1 MATNEVR
8 KVAVLMVTQQLI
20 NMLENDICRQNGIEP
35 FEGWCADG
43 EVFLPTDENGAPV
56 EEAIETESVM
66 MDAFEKIAP
75 HLEDGSEI
83 KIYPDNGLDH
93 GIIENG
99 NVKWLMLK

>member
-1 MATNEVR
+1 MATSEVR

-56 EEAIETESVM
+56 EEAMETEYVKEAM
-66 MDAFEKIAP
+66 RLVKEVAP
-75 HLEDGSEI
+75 LIDKLTYKFLNLG
-83 KIYPDNGLDH
+83 Y
-93 GIIENG
+93 
-99 NVKWLMLK
+99 